1 MLILFPQW
9 NGIIVVRKA
18 MNTLSAPFF
27 AHNKNTEYRNMDHR
41 QFIKELWVYPWL
53 QGNDYNVFVNKDIW
67 NNYKVTFK
75 GNGLDEE
82 GWKNIEQIYI
92 VFHCIYFLID

>member
-1 MLILFPQW
+1 
-9 NGIIVVRKA
+9 

-27 AHNKNTEYRNMDHR
+27 AQKKSTEYRNMDHR
-41 QFIKELWVYPWL
+41 QFIKSFEFILAFN
-53 QGNDYNVFVNKDIW
+53 GFVNKDIW

-82 GWKNIEQIYI
+82 GRKNVGQIYI
-92 VFHCIYFLID
+92 VLYCIYILID